1 MANVATSAYNQG
13 VIMKKFLTLFLCA
26 LTLVGLFA
34 LPACDDKKGNNGSD
48 IEAGVEFPED
58 EWTNNY

>member
-1 MANVATSAYNQG
+1 
-13 VIMKKFLTLFLCA
+13 MKKFLTLFLCA